1 VADYLNISSL
11 INSLALFIA
20 IRLANF
26 GSVKIK
32 NYLYNKLVPKQI
44 VEKIFFLILNRKFL
58 ITNEKF
64 GYLDE
69 SMSKINYN
77 RFFYHKFY
85 TLSNNSMISY
95 DIFRLFYSLNG
106 NFILYEKN
114 QSIESFLFKKAKL
127 NLDFDKSFILKYF
140 DKYLDHAFIAGGIFS
155 SNNTQHIFS
164 QKYSNLKNLLIK
176 SGLRYF
182 FCSKRKK
189 KL

>member
-1 VADYLNISSL
+1 
-11 INSLALFIA
+11 
-20 IRLANF
+20 
-26 GSVKIK
+26 
-32 NYLYNKLVPKQI
+32 
-44 VEKIFFLILNRKFL
+44 
-58 ITNEKF
+58 
-64 GYLDE
+64 
-69 SMSKINYN
+69 
-77 RFFYHKFY
+77 
-85 TLSNNSMISY
+85 MISY